1 MKRMVF
7 TIALALVVVGG
18 IALGD
23 PVLQNF
29 GVWAANQTYQEKA
42 SLYHG
47 WTNGFLSAAKRYANQ
62 KQQKRIIEF
71 AGCLEKME
79 YSQAVAIIDKYYKD
93 HPELWQQPLPEML
106 EKALTAPGSPCEG
119 KTLD

>member
-1 MKRMVF
+1 MRVLK
-7 TIALALVVVGG
+7 TLIAVVALTHAV
-18 IALGD
+18 LGD

-47 WTNGFLSAAKRYANQ
+47 WTNGFLSAAKSYANP

-71 AGCLEKME
+71 AGCLESME
-79 YSQAVAIIDKYYKD
+79 YAQAVGLIDEYYKN
-93 HPELWQQPLPEML
+93 HPDLWQQPLAEML
-106 EKALTAPGSPCEG
+106 TKALTAPGTPCAG
-119 KTLD
+119 